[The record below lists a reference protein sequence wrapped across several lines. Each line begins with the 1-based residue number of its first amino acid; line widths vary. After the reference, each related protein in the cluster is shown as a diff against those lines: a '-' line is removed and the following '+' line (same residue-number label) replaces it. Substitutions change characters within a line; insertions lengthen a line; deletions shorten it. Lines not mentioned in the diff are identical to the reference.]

1 MCPAAESTAW
11 KNPFA
16 FPFVT
21 VSWSLSK
28 NFVFERRY
36 MPEQR
41 SYEAVHP
48 RKAVSLMRP
57 R

>member
-1 MCPAAESTAW
+1 MWPAAESTAW

-28 NFVFERRY
+28 NFVFE
-36 MPEQR
+36 PSTILSPSQ
-41 SYEAVHP
+41 
-48 RKAVSLMRP
+48 
-57 R
+57 